1 MTETS
6 FYHYF
11 TLLNDAKMPAGK
23 RKLILASLDL
33 FSRQGYHGT
42 STAQIA
48 NQAGVSQATLFKYFK
63 TKEKLLLEMLEPVIP
78 ALFTDFFI
86 VIKDISELEELIP
99 VLVQDR
105 IAFIERNQSILTILF
120 QEVQV
125 NAELKKTILT
135 SIRKQ
140 EIDMVLMQ
148 WHQKLLKANPQMD
161 AEVPFPIFV
170 RRLTGPIMTYV
181 VQVLFLGSPS
191 GKREDEIAQ
200 IIKQIKVGLL
210 KN

>member
-6 FYHYF
+6 FHHYF
-11 TLLNDAKMPAGK
+11 TLLDDAKMPAGK
-23 RKLILASLDL
+23 HKLILASLDL

-63 TKEKLLLEMLEPVIP
+63 TKEKLLLEMIEPVIP
-78 ALFTDFFI
+78 ALFTDFFS
-86 VIKDISELEELIP
+86 VIKDILELEELIP

-125 NAELKKTILT
+125 NPELKKTILT

-140 EIDMVLMQ
+140 EIDKVLME
-148 WHQKLLKANPQMD
+148 WHQRLLKANTQMD
-161 AEVPFPIFV
+161 ADLPFPIFV

-191 GKREDEIAQ
+191 GNREDEMTQ